1 MRTLV
6 GCRRGWLHSGGRVKI
21 GPTTRL
27 AANAGLRVGA
37 VTGSLVVTD
46 IALFAGCDSLD
57 TSGAVDN
64 ALRKPKD
71 DDDRVDDE
79 VSWQHEKVSS
89 GYTAGRATFWYKD
102 HDTFEARS
110 GGKMAEVAE

>member
-1 MRTLV
+1 MR
-6 GCRRGWLHSGGRVKI
+6 I

-46 IALFAGCDSLD
+46 IALVAGCDSLD
-57 TSGAVDN
+57 TSGPVDN
-64 ALRKPKD
+64 ALRKPKN
-71 DDDRVDDE
+71 DDDRVDGWGDDE

-89 GYTAGRATFWYKD
+89 GCTAGRTTFWYTD

-110 GGKMAEVAE
+110 GGKMAEVAG